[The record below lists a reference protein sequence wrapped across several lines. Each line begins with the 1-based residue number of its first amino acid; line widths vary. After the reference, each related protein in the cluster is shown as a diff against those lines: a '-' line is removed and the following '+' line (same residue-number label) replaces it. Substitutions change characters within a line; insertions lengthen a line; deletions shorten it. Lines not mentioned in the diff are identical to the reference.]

1 MRQGG
6 GKSKGASFER
16 DVCKELSIWASNG
29 KQEDLFWRSAMS
41 GGRSTVAAKLGK
53 RLAAQAGDITA
64 IHPLGQPLIKH
75 FLIECKHYK
84 SLDFDGLITGKGQL
98 VSFWQVALKQ
108 AATYGKQ
115 PMLIAKQNRFPTVIC
130 MTREGYSDIF
140 LNVVP
145 TLLSA
150 PRHQLRIF
158 LFDDFLKFAKP
169 LKV

>member
-1 MRQGG
+1 MKQGG

-16 DVCKELSIWASNG
+16 DACVKLSLWTSDGAH
-29 KQEDLFWRSAMS
+29 EDLYWRSSMS

-75 FLIECKHYK
+75 FLIECKHYQ

-98 VSFWQVALKQ
+98 VNFWQVALKQ
-108 AATYGKQ
+108 AAVYGKQ

-130 MTREGYSDIF
+130 MTREGYADIF
-140 LNVVP
+140 MNVVP

-150 PRHQLRIF
+150 PRLRLRMF
-158 LFDDFLKFAKP
+158 LFDDFLKHAKP
-169 LKV
+169 VI